1 MRQADL
7 IGFVSRRVLTILIAG
22 INLDLAATS
31 SAKLPVVAT
40 AATVVVVDVAAPASL
55 LDKNERCVAPS
66 RKMRN
71 QKCLGIINNCFI
83 PCQSCRL
90 NGTDTK
96 ALGRLHRCHTGV
108 QADGEGEGEGERE
121 AQPES
126 VFVATAFVSFCWHLI
141 KMLAICAP
149 YAVRGSCILSGD
161 S

>member
-22 INLDLAATS
+22 INLDVAATS

-40 AATVVVVDVAAPASL
+40 AATVVVVAVAAVAAPASR
-55 LDKNERCVAPS
+55 LDKKERCVAPS

-90 NGTDTK
+90 NGTNTK

-108 QADGEGEGEGERE
+108 QTDGEGEAGREG
-121 AQPES
+121 
-126 VFVATAFVSFCWHLI
+126 TT
-141 KMLAICAP
+141 
-149 YAVRGSCILSGD
+149 
-161 S
+161 

>member
-31 SAKLPVVAT
+31 SAKLPVVVT
-40 AATVVVVDVAAPASL
+40 AATVLVVAVGAPASR
-55 LDKNERCVAPS
+55 LDKKERCVAPS

-90 NGTDTK
+90 NSTDTK

-108 QADGEGEGEGERE
+108 QTDGEGEGERE
-121 AQPES
+121 G
-126 VFVATAFVSFCWHLI
+126 TT
-141 KMLAICAP
+141 
-149 YAVRGSCILSGD
+149 
-161 S
+161 